1 MDGAALGEDGAAFAG
16 VAAGSESDSSAAV
29 LVVAAPGVAAPGLAV
44 EGGGDVR
51 GGALG
56 LIRRSTRARV
66 ARGDAD
72 ARRRRRRR
80 GRGGGETIA

>member
-29 LVVAAPGVAAPGLAV
+29 VAAPGVAAPWLAV

-80 GRGGGETIA
+80 GRSGGETIA